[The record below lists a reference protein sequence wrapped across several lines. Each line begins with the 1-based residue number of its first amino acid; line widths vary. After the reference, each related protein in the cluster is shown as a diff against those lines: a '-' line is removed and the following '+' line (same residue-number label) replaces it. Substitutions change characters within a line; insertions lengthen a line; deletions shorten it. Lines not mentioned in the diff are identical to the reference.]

1 MDTNDAN
8 DANATERLRLNAVDE
23 VSRRRQT
30 ELEAMRAELLEAE
43 RVGSIVGAFYAVY
56 NYYGYGLSET
66 IYSGALELELRDRG
80 HDVVRELGVAV
91 SYKGR
96 HVAWQRLD
104 MVVDDRVIIE
114 NKPRRDEAGHHRC
127 RRPRL
132 RLRQP
137 VITVDGACNAERH
150 LQLLRRRISAR
161 PWNSR

>member
-1 MDTNDAN
+1 
-8 DANATERLRLNAVDE
+8 
-23 VSRRRQT
+23 
-30 ELEAMRAELLEAE
+30 MRAELLEAE

-114 NKPRRDEAGHHRC
+114 NKATESLSPAAKPQLISYLRATRFEVGVLLHFGPRPKFYRFIDTK
-127 RRPRL
+127 RPFAPIR
-132 RLRQP
+132 
-137 VITVDGACNAERH
+137 A
-150 LQLLRRRISAR
+150 ISSDSR
-161 PWNSR
+161 PGS